1 MVDCGLLVLDWR
13 VMRRLSWTTI
23 LAGAMVA
30 GQALVSGAT
39 RTEVAEPGSLALA
52 SIPSARFEF
61 GGVVGERVRANEQRW
76 LLEAPRA
83 NPGML
88 GMFRMRDRE
97 PPPNLV
103 PWAGEFAGK
112 YLISAVQALRLSE
125 NPELRRQV
133 ARFAEELIATQAED
147 GYLGPFPRAERLLGH
162 WDLWGHYH
170 VIQGLLL
177 WHEYGQDAAA
187 LAAARR
193 AADLVCAIYLD
204 SGRRVIEAGDPEMNM
219 AMLHGLGW
227 LYRRTGEPRYR
238 RMMDEIERD
247 WERAGDYVRAG
258 LDGREFYQSPRPRWE
273 SLHDLQALLELWRIT
288 GEAQYR
294 DAFEHH
300 WRSIRRWD
308 QRNTGGF
315 SSGEQ
320 ATGNPYAPT
329 AIETCCT
336 VAWMTLTADYL
347 RLTGAAAVADD
358 LELATLNAGLGAQH
372 PSGRWWTYHTPMDGV
387 REASAHTIVFQAR
400 AGTPEL
406 NCCSVNGPRV
416 LGLLSEWA
424 VMSAPDGWVVN
435 WLGLMRVRFVTPAGS
450 EVVLRSE
457 GDYPISG
464 AVGLRFEV
472 APPEPITLRVRI
484 PGWATGAR
492 AALSGAALADVRPGQ
507 YLVIRRN
514 WQTNDVV
521 RIDLELPIRS
531 VPGAQEAAG
540 KVSLYRGPLLLA
552 FDQAHNSMDEG
563 ALPPMERSMLDKGR
577 MLPWSPGAVDSGG
590 RFEAWVAME
599 LPGGEAGPVR
609 LVDFASAG
617 ATGTRYRTWFAAAE
631 PLPPPVTTRRPA
643 DGASIA
649 AGLATFDWRG
659 SRRRGVLLTDYRLEI
674 AAGADFLDTLVVRG
688 GLTNTRVVVR
698 LPADLRGGSGG
709 WCYWRVI
716 SRNARGETIPDG
728 PPARFRI
735 DLELPEVTQVPPEYR
750 PGPGGELVEAALRAG
765 PLPERG
771 QLIRVS
777 GIVGTNDAVELSGSR
792 SMLVY
797 ATPEFPEEEFSVSVR
812 VWIREFPAGRI
823 GQVFSA
829 WATGMDDPLRLVVDQ
844 GKLYARV
851 EAGQGFST
859 AGLSLEAGSWYQ
871 VLAVKRADRL
881 ALYVDGKPVGTT
893 AVPAFVTTAAREC
906 ALGGNPRY
914 SGDESLA
921 ARFADFRLWAR
932 ALEDAEIAAWLESS
946 P

>member
-1 MVDCGLLVLDWR
+1 MVDWGLLILDWR
-13 VMRRLSWTTI
+13 AMRRPSWATI

-30 GQALVSGAT
+30 GQALVWGAT

-61 GGVVGERVRANEQRW
+61 RGVVGERVRANEQRW

-133 ARFAEELIATQAED
+133 ARFAEELIVTQAED

-238 RMMDEIERD
+238 RMMGEIERD

-258 LDGREFYQSPRPRWE
+258 LDGREFYQCPRPRWE
-273 SLHDLQALLELWRIT
+273 SLHDLQGLLELWRIT

-336 VAWMTLTADYL
+336 VAWLTLTADYL

-358 LELATLNAGLGAQH
+358 LELGTLNAGLGAQH

-435 WLGLMRVRFVTPAGS
+435 WLGPMRLRFVTPAGS

-492 AALSGAALADVRPGQ
+492 AELSGAALADVRPGQ

-563 ALPPMERSMLDKGR
+563 ALPPMERSTLGEARVVK
-577 MLPWSPGAVDSGG
+577 SSVGAIEAAG
-590 RFEAWVAME
+590 RFEPWLAME
-599 LPGGEAGPVR
+599 LPGPAGQRVQ

-617 ATGTRYRTWFAAAE
+617 AMGTRYRTWFVAAE
-631 PLPPPVTTRRPA
+631 PLPPPAVTRRPA

-649 AGLATFDWRG
+649 PGLATFEWRG
-659 SRRRGVLLTDYRLEI
+659 AWRPGRLGVEYRVEI
-674 AAGADFLDTLVVRG
+674 AARSDFLEVLQLRS
-688 GLTNTRVVVR
+688 GLTNARVVVPLTASLR
-698 LPADLRGGSGG
+698 ADSGG
-709 WCYWRVI
+709 WHYWRVL
-716 SRNARGETIPDG
+716 SRNAHGETVPEG

-735 DLELPEVTQVPPEYR
+735 DPALPPVTQAMPECQL
-750 PGPGGELVEAALRAG
+750 GPGGELIEAALRAG
-765 PLPERG
+765 PQPERG
-771 QLIRVS
+771 QLVRATGV
-777 GIVGTNDAVELSGSR
+777 VATNDAIELSGER

-797 ATPEFPEEEFSVSVR
+797 ALPEFPEEDFSVGVR
-812 VWIREFPAGRI
+812 VFVRRLPVGRI
-823 GQVFSA
+823 GQAFSA

-851 EAGQGFST
+851 EAGEGFST
-859 AGLSLEAGSWYQ
+859 PGLPLEAGSWYQ

-893 AVPAFVTTAAREC
+893 AVPAFVMTAAREC

-921 ARFADFRLWAR
+921 ARFADFRFWGR
-932 ALEDAEIAAWLESS
+932 ALEDAEIAAWGEGS